1 MKMRDLCANKRE
13 IKYKKEERQKKSH
26 FWSPKESS
34 YDWER
39 RREKGP
45 REKKKKK
52 KRREEKRK
60 RREEKEPK
68 RYGILKFCMDFHGI
82 VWIVACPQT

>member
-13 IKYKKEERQKKSH
+13 IKYKKEERPAIPH
-26 FWSPKESS
+26 FWFPKESL
-34 YDWER
+34 YGWER
-39 RREKGP
+39 RRERGR

-60 RREEKEPK
+60 RREEEEPK
-68 RYGILKFCMDFHGI
+68 RNGILKFCMDFHEL
-82 VWIVACPQT
+82 VWISMELYG